1 MCLLQTR
8 GEKKRIDDTEAATT
22 KAKDETNSL
31 HLAHLLF
38 PEAIANHV
46 QGPIV
51 LVQHYYG
58 YYRGAI
64 RDALHRPSRTPF
76 PCGGLQ
82 GYDQLVGIDQHLS
95 QRRMQGG
102 LDPYLDQLHG
112 FVQSALRATTSQAQG
127 VRQALA
133 HLAAMDHYLAE
144 VPRPSLEAE
153 PQEIDLSPSGS
164 ETVQRELEQM
174 VAHWT
179 QQPKVYPLTQRL
191 VRKWTTMS
199 KTWLPGIL
207 HCYDVPGL
215 PRSNLDLEGTFG
227 TLRRG
232 QRRISGRKET
242 TPIRVFGPGQI
253 ALLSLDDAEILP
265 LLRSVPVDE
274 YWSQRR
280 RQEEREE
287 PRRWRIRLHRDPGR
301 ALTQVDEQFYA
312 VVKAQ
317 IGTSDHTPDDP

>member
-1 MCLLQTR
+1 MKV
-8 GEKKRIDDTEAATT
+8 KKAT
-22 KAKDETNSL
+22 KS
-31 HLAHLLF
+31 AHLLF
-38 PEAIANHV
+38 PEANAPLA
-46 QGPIV
+46 QGAVV
-51 LVQHYYG
+51 LMQQYYG

-64 RDALHRPSRTPF
+64 RDALDRPSRTPF
-76 PCGGLQ
+76 QCGGLQ

-95 QRRMQGG
+95 QHALHGG
-102 LDPYLDQLHG
+102 LDPYLEQVHG
-112 FVQSALRATTSQAQG
+112 YVQRALRATTAQAQG

-133 HLAAMDHYLAE
+133 CLTTMDHYLAE
-144 VPRPSLEAE
+144 APRPSLETDA
-153 PQEIDLSPSGS
+153 PQALVSLSGS

-174 VAHWT
+174 VCEWT
-179 QQPKVYPLTQRL
+179 QQPKVYPLTRRL

-207 HCYDVPGL
+207 QCYDILGL
-215 PRSNLDLEGTFG
+215 PRSNLDLESTFG

-265 LLRSVPVDE
+265 LLRSVPVHA

-280 RQEEREE
+280 RQAEREE
-287 PRRWRIRLHRDPGR
+287 PRRWKIRLHRDPGR

-317 IGTSDHTPDDP
+317 IRASDRITGDSR